1 MKIENSEQKTVSR
14 RQNTADKLKVKNSN
28 QIVKTGWNLF
38 LVFAFLL
45 NSGFL
50 FAQFTIPDKPK
61 SQTSVYDYA
70 NVLSATEKTQ
80 LEEKLVSYADTTTTQ
95 IVVITIES
103 LKGEDIGIL
112 TPKWGHAWGIGGSEK
127 NDNGVIILLSKQ
139 DRKIWI
145 SPGYG
150 LEDRLTAGIGGEIT
164 RNIIL
169 PEFKAGSYYRGLDK
183 GTDALFDVFK
193 GKYKG
198 SRKQANKQEQDFPF
212 LPFIIIIVF
221 ILILFSRNKGG
232 GGGNSGNQGGGG
244 PSLLDAIILSNLGRS
259 SGGFGSGG
267 FGGSGGGF
275 GGGGF
280 GGGFGGGGFSGGG
293 SGGSW

>member
-1 MKIENSEQKTVSR
+1 MKIMQKAVSR
-14 RQNTADKLKVKNSN
+14 KQKAESKMQNLAADEKKK
-28 QIVKTGWNLF
+28 KTGWNLF
-38 LVFAFLL
+38 LSILFLL

-50 FAQFTIPDKPK
+50 FAQFTIPEKPK
-61 SQTSVYDYA
+61 FQTSVYDYA
-70 NVLSATEKTQ
+70 NVLSATEKKQ
-80 LEEKLVSYADTTTTQ
+80 LEEKLIHYADTTTTQ
-95 IVVITIES
+95 IVVITIET

-127 NDNGVIILLSKQ
+127 NDNAVIILLAKQ
-139 DRKIWI
+139 ERKIWI
-145 SPGYG
+145 SAGYG
-150 LEDRLTAGIGGEIT
+150 LEDRLTAGTGGEIT
-164 RNIIL
+164 RNIII

-198 SRKQANKQEQDFPF
+198 TRKQDQQQDFPI

-221 ILILFSRNKGG
+221 ILILLSKNK
-232 GGGNSGNQGGGG
+232 GGGNSGNNRGGHRG
-244 PSLLDAIILSNLGRS
+244 PSLLDVIILSSLGGRGHH
-259 SGGFGSGG
+259 GGGG
-267 FGGSGGGF
+267 FGGGSSGGGF

-293 SGGSW
+293 SGGNW